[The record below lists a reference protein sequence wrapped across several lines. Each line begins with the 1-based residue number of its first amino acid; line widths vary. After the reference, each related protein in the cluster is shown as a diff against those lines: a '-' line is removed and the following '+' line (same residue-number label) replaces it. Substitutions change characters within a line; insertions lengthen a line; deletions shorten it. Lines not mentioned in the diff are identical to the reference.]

1 MDEHLFVD
9 RADGMAAHVYFV
21 PGNNPWAVRIIDM
34 ESDRPFPSLHAFK
47 RRDIK
52 LLRDKKTVEQYGEAT
67 Y

>member
-1 MDEHLFVD
+1 MKPDTRVTTPKGVGVVD
-9 RADGMAAHVYFV
+9 RIEDGQYV
-21 PGNNPWAVRIIDM
+21 VRIP
-34 ESDRPFPSLHAFK
+34 SRNGWPFPSLHTFN

>member
-1 MDEHLFVD
+1 MKPDTRVTTPKGAGVIDHIK
-9 RADGMAAHVYFV
+9 DGQYV
-21 PGNNPWAVRIIDM
+21 VRIP
-34 ESDRPFPSLHAFK
+34 SRNGWPFPSLHTFK

>member
-1 MDEHLFVD
+1 MKPDTRVTTPKGVGVID
-9 RADGMAAHVYFV
+9 RVEDGQYV
-21 PGNNPWAVRIIDM
+21 VRIPATNGW
-34 ESDRPFPSLHAFK
+34 PFPSLHTFN

>member
-1 MDEHLFVD
+1 MKPDTRVTTPKGVGVID
-9 RADGMAAHVYFV
+9 RIDNGQYV
-21 PGNNPWAVRIIDM
+21 VRIP
-34 ESDRPFPSLHAFK
+34 SHNGWPFPSLHTFK